1 MGLFNNHIK
10 NVPPHKLHPQILH
23 WREGDEIENID
34 FQKMAHKNKFMAVV
48 MRIDGVIPMT
58 TYLYKSLTSDGFII
72 VEDKE
77 SKHLQK
83 VAFEKFIKKASN
95 MSLKSRWVEQELQDS
110 KEYMELIDNFQQ
122 AYIELEES
130 DKSKLLE

>member
-1 MGLFNNHIK
+1 MGLFDNKINNT
-10 NVPPHKLHPQILH
+10 PPHKLHPEILH

-34 FQKMAHKNKFMAVV
+34 FQKMSHKNKFRTVV

-83 VAFEKFIKKASN
+83 IPFGKFLKKANN
-95 MSLKSRWVEQELQDS
+95 MSLKSRWVEQELKDS